1 MRTRVSDADSL
12 LRAVDSQ
19 ASIYAAGAALK
30 LSDTAYI
37 LAQSFDPS
45 TSLIFPAVAFSAC
58 DWDAEH
64 LSSKDIETVFRRPLW
79 PQEIRGEIPPGE
91 PEGLAEGYAKLTA
104 FFDSDPHVW
113 SFWKRWLEG
122 MRTGQPMDW
131 HLQEQIALIPNEIWQ
146 AGPKA
151 VAKEIRARTLT
162 WAVSRVRVQEDL
174 KLDDKTSKYSAVPP
188 EASNPE
194 RLKRHLER
202 VEDSLD
208 DIIALGGS
216 NGLTEST
223 VEYRIIK
230 RLVAKYGDDP
240 ERVAFDLRE
249 VSRGIER
256 QIKAGEYAD
265 DEPMRRLQTAALD
278 SVVAITG
285 MEPDIAAELESDQ
298 RGVAETPSPQEVL
311 VLEATMQI
319 SSSLMTRKTAET
331 TEEDAAEILRGEIID
346 AALNEP
352 TDAFVQ
358 RVRAYRASVL
368 RRQIKR
374 LAQMARDFSV
384 KDTLLKLQDTLAVHY
399 DEKTSKVAGVV
410 ARYSS
415 VALLFYHA
423 VSILGRMLGLGS

>member
-1 MRTRVSDADSL
+1 MRAASWADIASDPSGSLFSAFDEDADQL
-12 LRAVDSQ
+12 PV
-19 ASIYAAGAALK
+19 AGASAL
-30 LSDTAYI
+30 D
-37 LAQSFDPS
+37 
-45 TSLIFPAVAFSAC
+45 VAALLC
-58 DWDAEH
+58 
-64 LSSKDIETVFRRPLW
+64 RPLW
-79 PQEIRGEIPPGE
+79 PTIAHDDTPPGE
-91 PEGLAEGYAKLTA
+91 PERLAEGYTKLTA
-104 FFDSDPHVW
+104 FFDTDPQVW
-113 SFWKRWLEG
+113 SFWKRWLDG
-122 MRTGQPMDW
+122 MRAGQPMDW
-131 HLQEQIALIPNEIWQ
+131 KLQEQIALIDDEIWE

-162 WAVSRVRVQEDL
+162 WAISRVRVQEDL
-174 KLDDKTSKYSAVPP
+174 KLDDETSKYSAVPL

-278 SVVAITG
+278 GFAAITG

-298 RGVAETPSPQEVL
+298 RGVAETPSTQEVL
-311 VLEATMQI
+311 VLEAAMQI

-384 KDTLLKLQDTLAVHY
+384 KETLLKLQDSLAVHY
-399 DEKTSKVAGVV
+399 DEKTSKAAGVV
-410 ARYSS
+410 GRYLNI
-415 VALLFYHA
+415 AAMFYHA
-423 VSILGRMLGLGS
+423 VRILGRMLGFGI